1 VAINTL
7 LLNRILGTFHPRQV
21 LVALDDIDLQAPS
34 YSLDRPQ
41 ALRRVVIV
49 LGCVCL
55 CLLLDHY
62 AKFSDNFKWVL
73 TLFAEWRGLPSDS
86 FVNQLAQSKWA
97 ELCDYAWW
105 TSVHLLCYVLMP
117 GLVIHYLFKAR
128 VRDFGW
134 QLNQAPQH
142 WRGYLLLLS
151 PILVFIYL
159 VSLGEDFVNHY
170 PFYDFAGRSWAD
182 LIAWEFLYLAQFVF
196 LEFFFRGFIINA
208 LRPAI
213 GANAV
218 WVMCVPYLMI
228 HFPKLW
234 LEATGAIFFGLFL
247 GILALQS
254 RSIWG
259 GVCVHAGVAV
269 TMDVAALM
277 RKQGLPE
284 TFWPL

>member
-1 VAINTL
+1 MLSI
-7 LLNRILGTFHPRQV
+7 FHPRQV
-21 LVALDDIDLQAPS
+21 LTALDEIDAQAPS

-49 LGCVCL
+49 LGCVCF

-62 AKFSDNFKWVL
+62 AKFADNFKWVL
-73 TLFAEWRGLPSDS
+73 RVLAEWRGFPSDS
-86 FVNQLAQSKWA
+86 FINQLAQTKWA

-105 TSVHLLCYVLMP
+105 TSVHLLCYVVLP
-117 GLVIHYLFKAR
+117 GLVIRYLFKAR

-142 WRGYLLLLS
+142 WRGYLMLLS

-159 VSLGEDFVNHY
+159 VSLGKDFVHHY
-170 PFYDFAGRSWAD
+170 PFYDFAGRSWVD
-182 LIAWEFLYLAQFVF
+182 LIGWEFLYLCQFVF

-259 GVCVHAGVAV
+259 GVFVHAGVAV
-269 TMDVAALM
+269 TMDLAALM